1 MIIVEHQLVPQA
13 GRNSVWEVERGG
25 EHRPQILCGSNK
37 SSSHS
42 TKNHTSTTTSMPFND
57 GTAYHADS
65 DADADDEF
73 ERSMTSPTE
82 LHEDSESDSEP
93 SSNEPTPTFGNGS
106 EDPSIPRTI
115 ITDWTA
121 IETSN
126 FLKSLG
132 LRQYSDAFL
141 ENEVVGEAL
150 VALRHDELKELG
162 MISVGH
168 RITLLKAVFDTK
180 IAQGIPIENDA
191 YIPQTAAPDPT
202 YDYATK
208 EDAHKLARSIL
219 KLRDDRIVQLEDQ
232 LMRLADDYRRLRQE
246 LLPVFKMAKES
257 SEPLPHFPA
266 PNPETAYQQN
276 VTSPPSQT
284 IGEKVGL
291 ARTFSKKLFLGSNS
305 TPKTNS
311 PTHLPN
317 TIHEGRTLTDSSSLD
332 PSAAATVA
340 SNSLTA
346 SMSGGSLP
354 GASPSIPSPT
364 SPYPY
369 AHQSLAP
376 TSYRRDGSAGGI
388 NRYDGADDR
397 ANAIPTPPGEPPNS
411 GKSNTS
417 SSSRTAKY
425 DSTLSTASTVVGG
438 NTAHNSLMPQP
449 LSSSATPTATPGNE
463 APSVEIFKSF
473 RVSLED
479 PCYKVLPAALK
490 KYNINADWRQYA
502 LYIVYGDQERC
513 VGLQE
518 KPLALF
524 KDLDREGK
532 KPMFM
537 LRKLAGGD
545 LGIPSSAVGVTPLAS
560 GATISSAASI
570 RTMQPGGTSLP
581 GGVL

>member
-1 MIIVEHQLVPQA
+1 MA
-13 GRNSVWEVERGG
+13 FSG
-25 EHRPQILCGSNK
+25 
-37 SSSHS
+37 
-42 TKNHTSTTTSMPFND
+42 TT
-57 GTAYHADS
+57 YHPDS

-73 ERSMTSPTE
+73 EQRSMASPSQ
-82 LHEDSESDSEP
+82 LHDTDSDEATDSAP
-93 SSNEPTPTFGNGS
+93 SNEQTPTFLNGI
-106 EDPSIPRTI
+106 EDPTIPRTI
-115 ITDWTA
+115 ITEWTA
-121 IETSN
+121 GETAH
-126 FLKSLG
+126 FLRSLS
-132 LRQYSDAFL
+132 LKQYSDAFL
-141 ENEVVGEAL
+141 DNEIVGEAL
-150 VALRHDELKELG
+150 VALKHDELKELG
-162 MISVGH
+162 IASVGH
-168 RITLLKAVFDTK
+168 RITILKAVYDTK
-180 IAQGIPIENDA
+180 VNQGIPIDPDH
-191 YIPQTAAPDPT
+191 YQPVSAAPDPQH
-202 YDYATK
+202 DLATK
-208 EDAHKLARSIL
+208 EDTHRLARSIL

-232 LMRLADDYRRLRQE
+232 LMRLADDYRRLRLE
-246 LLPVFKMAKES
+246 MLPLFKMAKS
-257 SEPLPHFPA
+257 SEPLPPA
-266 PNPETAYQQN
+266 PNETYQHS
-276 VTSPPSQT
+276 VTSPPSQS

-291 ARTFSKKLFLGSNS
+291 ARTFSKKLFLGSNA
-305 TPKTNS
+305 TPKNHS
-311 PTHLPN
+311 PTHPN

-346 SMSGGSLP
+346 SMSGGA

-388 NRYDGADDR
+388 SRYDGGDDTSR

-425 DSTLSTASTVVGG
+425 DSMMSTATTAVGG
-438 NTAHNSLMPQP
+438 NTNHNSLMPQP
-449 LSSSATPTATPGNE
+449 LSSSSTPAATPGSE

-479 PCYKVLPAALK
+479 PCHKVLPAALK

-513 VGLQE
+513 VRLEE

-545 LGIPSSAVGVTPLAS
+545 LGIPSSTAGVTPLAS
-560 GATISSAASI
+560 GATMSSAASI
-570 RTMQPGGTSLP
+570 RTMQPSGTSLP